1 MTRSYLG
8 RRYESMKIVWKM
20 HHYRFH
26 HFVGRIEDMD
36 ALNRTV
42 ATVHVIKLH
51 LLGITLDGTQHL
63 IVRTSEIYYAAHY
76 PSPHREDERLFI
88 RIGIEADLL
97 GESTHLLGIVYR
109 LDDET
114 FAGSNARLRIIYLRT
129 AAAFQHIVDNQRL
142 VPVILQHEFSS
153 YRLAE
158 HHLSAVYH
166 LVLGCNLLC

>member
-1 MTRSYLG
+1 
-8 RRYESMKIVWKM
+8 M
-20 HHYRFH
+20 HHYRLQ
-26 HFVGRIEDMD
+26 HFVGRIEDMN

-51 LLGITLDGTQHL
+51 LLGITLDDTQHL

-88 RIGIEADLL
+88 RIGIEANLL

-114 FAGSNARLRIIYLRT
+114 FAGSYARLRIIYLRT
-129 AAAFQHIVDNQRL
+129 SAAFQYIVDNQRL
-142 VPVILQHEFSS
+142 VPVILQHEFGS
-153 YRLAE
+153 YRLVE
-158 HHLSAVYH
+158 HHQ
-166 LVLGCNLLC
+166 VLRTLIHGSGLTLAIRN